1 MLLCACFLVV
11 GWWLAVARAL
21 PAPSPIAFSPTPS
34 PSPIR
39 GDDWV
44 VWFYDD
50 EQRASQRPRPY
61 VPEDLTFMDAVD
73 DWTPRMKREYLR
85 ERFANGENIVWGA

>member
-11 GWWLAVARAL
+11 WWLAVARAL

-85 ERFANGENIVWGA
+85 ERFANGENVVWGA